1 MTDDEK
7 DLCAE
12 LCEVKQAADT
22 LSRVI
27 PDFFHDVVHNSD
39 TVNTSQVND
48 AITNLSDSIV
58 KYINFSEGE
67 DNSPVP
73 EVREGLYGLLDRGI
87 VVNDNSTRL
96 LYDTVKSRLSKNE
109 HVEDGTILALMPMLV
124 WTTTEDTATAR
135 LLVSELK
142 ENIIQKVKNLYI

>member
-7 DLCAE
+7 ALCAE

-39 TVNTSQVND
+39 IVNTSQVND

-87 VVNDNSTRL
+87 LMGLAVNNLFYT
-96 LYDTVKSRLSKNE
+96 TVLDRLSKNE
-109 HVEDGTILALMPMLV
+109 HVEDGTILALMLMLV

-142 ENIIQKVKNLYI
+142 ENIIWNT